1 MGWKVVITDSG
12 VGDVSIEQAVLDRIG
27 AVVTKANCRTEDE
40 VLAAGAD
47 ADALIVGY
55 APITRRVLAGLPK
68 CRVASRYGIGMD
80 MVDIPAATEHG
91 VVACNVPDYCIEE
104 VAAQALALL
113 LALNRQ
119 ICRQDQSV
127 HAGQWRFLNVAQV
140 PRRLSSQTL
149 GIVAYGRIGRTLARF
164 ARGLGLRVLAYDP
177 HLPADQFA
185 DATPVDFATLL
196 AEADY
201 LSLHCPLTPETR
213 HLIDAKALRQMK
225 PTACL
230 INVARGAV
238 IDEAAL
244 AAALKDGQIAG
255 AGLDVLE
262 TEPPRADNPLLKL
275 DNVIL
280 TPHAAHFS
288 AEALVDARRRAAEH
302 VAMVLEGQAPP
313 TAFNPEA
320 LRGRSA
326 AA

>member
-1 MGWKVVITDSG
+1 
-12 VGDVSIEQAVLDRIG
+12 
-27 AVVTKANCRTEDE
+27 
-40 VLAAGAD
+40 
-47 ADALIVGY
+47 
-55 APITRRVLAGLPK
+55 
-68 CRVASRYGIGMD
+68 
-80 MVDIPAATEHG
+80 
-91 VVACNVPDYCIEE
+91 
-104 VAAQALALL
+104 
-113 LALNRQ
+113 
-119 ICRQDQSV
+119 
-127 HAGQWRFLNVAQV
+127 
-140 PRRLSSQTL
+140 
-149 GIVAYGRIGRTLARF
+149 
-164 ARGLGLRVLAYDP
+164 
-177 HLPADQFA
+177 
-185 DATPVDFATLL
+185 
-196 AEADY
+196 
-201 LSLHCPLTPETR
+201 
-213 HLIDAKALRQMK
+213 
-225 PTACL
+225 
-230 INVARGAV
+230 V